1 LSTISSL
8 YLPSC
13 RYYRC
18 LDDVEDP
25 ELTSSESSGSKFR
38 FWDRQ
43 GLSSVLQGQDVSI
56 AVTPNGW
63 VEDKVAI
70 YASLYAKEA
79 DFINRTSASLA
90 DSVQYDEKTKE
101 EYFAMPLTLDMTI
114 DKLFDKLGRH
124 LAHFTSA
131 WLLTRPC

>member
-1 LSTISSL
+1 MSKIRNSLPVNRAGQSLDSGTDKAFRAFFKGRTSRSLSHPTG
-8 YLPSC
+8 
-13 RYYRC
+13 
-18 LDDVEDP
+18 
-25 ELTSSESSGSKFR
+25 GSKTK
-38 FWDRQ
+38 
-43 GLSSVLQGQDVSI
+43 LQ
-56 AVTPNGW
+56 P
-63 VEDKVAI
+63 

-79 DFINRTSASLA
+79 DFINRTCASLA